1 MNQDSGVEAVSLK
14 VDGGMTAN
22 SLLMQFQAD
31 LLGVQ
36 VIPFW
41 MCSNA
46 PKRPRK
52 RGGVIDR
59 SGFSVGPWLSMVRP
73 SVPALYRSW

>member
-22 SLLMQFQAD
+22 ALLMQFQAD

-36 VIPFW
+36 VTPVSGHQIY
-41 MCSNA
+41 A
-46 PKRPRK
+46 H
-52 RGGVIDR
+52 R
-59 SGFSVGPWLSMVRP
+59 S
-73 SVPALYRSW
+73 

>member
-22 SLLMQFQAD
+22 ALLMQFQAD

-36 VIPFW
+36 VLPHKA
-41 MCSNA
+41 SQDVSDS
-46 PKRPRK
+46 KQSH
-52 RGGVIDR
+52 RGREAVFDFDWIR
-59 SGFSVGPWLSMVRP
+59 
-73 SVPALYRSW
+73 

>member
-22 SLLMQFQAD
+22 ALLMQFQAD

-36 VIPFW
+36 VT
-41 MCSNA
+41 N
-46 PKRPRK
+46 KGK
-52 RGGVIDR
+52 
-59 SGFSVGPWLSMVRP
+59 
-73 SVPALYRSW
+73 YRLLRE